1 MKKRIRPKVK
11 EILENA
17 IVEAESFDDTLVKPE
32 HIFLSILMD
41 DNNEG
46 VDILKILGV
55 DTIDLYQDVSD
66 YLRHT
71 DLIPRIANFK
81 KPLPLSA
88 ESKKLI
94 KSLELE
100 AGVLNDEFIDVPHIL
115 LAILQTNSFI
125 TKKFESM
132 GINYRKVKETLS
144 GLKNKGIQNRAYSGD
159 ENIDDDEAESYR
171 KSRRKSDPNKTPVLD
186 NFCRDISKAV
196 EKGEIDKVIG
206 RGKEI
211 KRMSQILSRRTKR
224 NPILIGLAGSGKS
237 ALVEGIAQLISSG
250 NAPRTL
256 HNKRIFSLEL
266 ANIVAGTKY
275 RGQFEERMKAILE
288 ECKANP
294 DIILF
299 IDEMHTIIGAGN
311 AAGTLDASNIFK
323 PALARGEIQ
332 IIGATTFDEY
342 RENIEKDA
350 ALTRRFQQVIVNEPT
365 VEETITILQK
375 IKDKFEKHHRVT
387 YTDQAIEDCVKLSDR
402 YITDRALPDKAI
414 DIMDEAGAAM
424 SIDVE
429 KPKKIVDL
437 ELAIVKVDE
446 DKKSVVIKQKYE
458 EAAALRDEE
467 KQLKSSLENAM
478 KEWGDELDNTIKTVD
493 TETVAG
499 IISMITGIPAKK
511 MSTSENKNL
520 LSLDKDLMGKV
531 IGQDH
536 AVEKVIK
543 AIKRGRIGI
552 KSKHKPSVFLFCGNS
567 GSGKTYL
574 SKLLAKEVFGSEDS
588 LIRIDL
594 SEYGEK
600 HNVTRLIG
608 APPSYVGYEEGGK
621 LTEAVRRKP
630 YCVVLLDEVEKAH
643 PDVFNIFL
651 QIFDEGHVTDSL
663 GRKINFKNTIIIMT
677 SNIGTKEVTQFGNGM
692 GFGLGSSNKQEQHND
707 LITKALKD
715 KFRPEFINRIDDI
728 IIFNPLSNEDICKI
742 VELELN
748 KVAERIKEIGYNLKF
763 SKDILQYIAKIGYD
777 ITYGARPIARAI
789 QTYIEDPITDEIL
802 NENIKEGETI
812 SLSMD
817 KEKKNVIIKGIKNK
831 K

>member
-171 KSRRKSDPNKTPVLD
+171 KSRRKSDSNKTPVLD

-311 AAGTLDASNIFK
+311 AAGSLDASNIFK

-387 YTDQAIEDCVKLSDR
+387 YTEQAIEDCVRLSDR

-429 KPKKIVDL
+429 KPNKIIDL

-446 DKKSVVIKQKYE
+446 DKKNVVIKQKYE

-467 KQLKSSLENAM
+467 KQLRSSLENAM

-499 IISMITGIPAKK
+499 IISMITGIPVKK
-511 MSTSENKNL
+511 MSTQENKNL
-520 LSLDKDLMGKV
+520 LSLDKELMGKV

-543 AIKRGRIGI
+543 AIKRSRVGI
-552 KSKHKPSVFLFCGNS
+552 KSKTKPSVFMFLGDS
-567 GSGKTYL
+567 GTGKSML
-574 SKLLAKEVFGSEDS
+574 SKLLAKEVFGSEDN
-588 LIRIDL
+588 LVRIDM
-594 SEYGEK
+594 SEFMEK
-600 HNVTRLIG
+600 HTVTRLIG

-692 GFGLGSSNKQEQHND
+692 GFGLGTASKQEQHND
-707 LITKALKD
+707 IINKALKD
-715 KFRPEFINRIDDI
+715 KFRPEFLNRIDDI
-728 IIFNPLSNEDICKI
+728 IVFNKLTNDNVCKI
-742 VELELN
+742 VELELI
-748 KVAERIKEIGYNLKF
+748 KVENQIKEIGYSFKYN
-763 SKDILQYIAKIGYD
+763 KDVTQFIVDKGFD
-777 ITYGARPIARAI
+777 EVYGARPIIRAI

-802 NENIKEGETI
+802 NGNVKEVETI

>member
-171 KSRRKSDPNKTPVLD
+171 KSRRKSDSNKTPVLD

-311 AAGTLDASNIFK
+311 AAGSLDASNIFK

-387 YTDQAIEDCVKLSDR
+387 YTEQAIEDCVRLSDR

-429 KPKKIVDL
+429 KPKKIIDL

-446 DKKSVVIKQKYE
+446 DKKNVVIKQKYE

-467 KQLKSSLENAM
+467 KQLRSSLENAM

-499 IISMITGIPAKK
+499 IISMITGIPVKK
-511 MSTSENKNL
+511 MSTQENKNL
-520 LSLDKDLMGKV
+520 LSLDKELMGKV

-543 AIKRGRIGI
+543 AIKRSRVGI
-552 KSKHKPSVFLFCGNS
+552 KSKTKPSVFMFLGDS
-567 GSGKTYL
+567 GTGKSML
-574 SKLLAKEVFGSEDS
+574 SKLLAKEVFGSEDN
-588 LIRIDL
+588 LVRIDM
-594 SEYGEK
+594 SEFMEK
-600 HNVTRLIG
+600 HTVTRLIG

-692 GFGLGSSNKQEQHND
+692 GFGLGTASKQEQHND
-707 LITKALKD
+707 IINKALKD
-715 KFRPEFINRIDDI
+715 KFRPEFLNRIDDI
-728 IIFNPLSNEDICKI
+728 IVFNKLTNDNVCKI
-742 VELELN
+742 VELELI
-748 KVAERIKEIGYNLKF
+748 KVENQIKEIGYSFKYN
-763 SKDILQYIAKIGYD
+763 KDVTQFIVDKGFD
-777 ITYGARPIARAI
+777 EVYGARPIIRAI

-802 NENIKEGETI
+802 NGNVKEGETI